1 MSLTRM
7 KSYACKRASD
17 EQTLKPPAV
26 ARARCFANAAES
38 VPLLPLAAGRPR
50 ASTCDRRS
58 MDADRTSSRRTYCSQ
73 FSGGRYCS
81 TSAAVGARGIPKHKC
96 KFDRLPGQPLPT
108 QPSSKAE
115 EIVQSVCCECGHA
128 VISTEHCPDCNASKH
143 DICGAKN
150 DENDTET
157 SARRCSVW

>member
-50 ASTCDRRS
+50 RASIDLPRKKGNRPFGREMRKKGGFRKLDRQRGERS
-58 MDADRTSSRRTYCSQ
+58 VDSLLVAR
-73 FSGGRYCS
+73 S
-81 TSAAVGARGIPKHKC
+81 TPIIARPRDPHLYS
-96 KFDRLPGQPLPT
+96 RLPQ
-108 QPSSKAE
+108 
-115 EIVQSVCCECGHA
+115 
-128 VISTEHCPDCNASKH
+128 
-143 DICGAKN
+143 
-150 DENDTET
+150 
-157 SARRCSVW
+157 

>member
-50 ASTCDRRS
+50 ASLATEGAWMLIER
-58 MDADRTSSRRTYCSQ
+58 AAEEHIAHSSQ
-73 FSGGRYCS
+73 AAAIAVPLLLWALVGFLS
-81 TSAAVGARGIPKHKC
+81 TSASLIGFLDNRCQRNPAARQKKSCNPC
-96 KFDRLPGQPLPT
+96 VASVATRL
-108 QPSSKAE
+108 
-115 EIVQSVCCECGHA
+115 
-128 VISTEHCPDCNASKH
+128 
-143 DICGAKN
+143 
-150 DENDTET
+150 
-157 SARRCSVW
+157 